1 MTKYKWGGRSLQ
13 RLKQVHP
20 NLIAVATL
28 ALTNYSKQDLT
39 VLEGARTQDRQ
50 AELVEKGVSWTFN
63 SKHLIQ
69 SDGYSHALD
78 LAPLPI
84 DWDDWSAFERMNEAM
99 QQAAIVLGVKIVWG
113 GNWKVKD
120 GPHFELA

>member
-39 VLEGARTQDRQ
+39 VIEGARTQDRQ
-50 AELVEKGVSWTFN
+50 AELVDKGVSWTFN

-84 DWDDWSAFERMNEAM
+84 DWDDWNAFERMNEAM
-99 QQAAIVLGVKIVWG
+99 QQAAIVLGVEIVWG